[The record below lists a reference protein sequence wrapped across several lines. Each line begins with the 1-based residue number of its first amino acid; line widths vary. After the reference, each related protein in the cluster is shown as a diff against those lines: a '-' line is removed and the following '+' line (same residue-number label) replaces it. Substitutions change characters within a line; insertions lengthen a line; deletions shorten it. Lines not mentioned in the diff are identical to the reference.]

1 MKKYLVVG
9 NPIEHSLSPDIHNY
23 WFSKN
28 KINASYEKRL
38 IQTENIPEIMSL
50 LRDGNLNGI
59 NITVPYKKDFVQ
71 LVDSLSLEAKET
83 NSVNTIYSVEG
94 KLIGHN
100 TDIAGF
106 ELSIRHCKYNANK
119 KKVLIIGAG
128 GVVPSIIVALK
139 RMKVSQISLSNR
151 TREKAEKLKDL
162 FEGLN
167 IVNWGEVPSFDMV
180 INATSLGLNQDDRI
194 GIDFSS
200 IGKDKFFY
208 DVIYNSKE
216 THFLKLGREMGNK
229 II

>member
-9 NPIEHSLSPDIHNY
+9 NPIEHSLSPYIHNY

-106 ELSIRHCKYNANK
+106 E
-119 KKVLIIGAG
+119 IGRA
-128 GVVPSIIVALK
+128 SC
-139 RMKVSQISLSNR
+139 
-151 TREKAEKLKDL
+151 RER
-162 FEGLN
+162 
-167 IVNWGEVPSFDMV
+167 V
-180 INATSLGLNQDDRI
+180 
-194 GIDFSS
+194 
-200 IGKDKFFY
+200 
-208 DVIYNSKE
+208 
-216 THFLKLGREMGNK
+216 
-229 II
+229 

>member
-59 NITVPYKKDFVQ
+59 NITVPYKKDFVK

-83 NSVNTIYSVEG
+83 NSVNTIYSIDG

-106 ELSIRHCKYNANK
+106 ELSIRHCKYNVNK
-119 KKVLIIGAG
+119 KKALIIGAG

-139 RMKVSQISLSNR
+139 RMNVEKIFIKNR
-151 TREKAEKLKDL
+151 TKNNALDLKKKFSEIIIKL
-162 FEGLN
+162 
-167 IVNWGEVPSFDMV
+167 
-180 INATSLGLNQDDRI
+180 
-194 GIDFSS
+194 
-200 IGKDKFFY
+200 
-208 DVIYNSKE
+208 
-216 THFLKLGREMGNK
+216 
-229 II
+229 

>member
-83 NSVNTIYSVEG
+83 NSVNTIFKKEHVIYIINPFIFSKHEAFSNIFSCKESSCLKSG
-94 KLIGHN
+94 PIFLKNISGFLLIVPTAEQG
-100 TDIAGF
+100 A
-106 ELSIRHCKYNANK
+106 SITITSYF
-119 KKVLIIGAG
+119 L
-128 GVVPSIIVALK
+128 L
-139 RMKVSQISLSNR
+139 LSNSI
-151 TREKAEKLKDL
+151 KS
-162 FEGLN
+162 
-167 IVNWGEVPSFDMV
+167 SF
-180 INATSLGLNQDDRI
+180 
-194 GIDFSS
+194 
-200 IGKDKFFY
+200 
-208 DVIYNSKE
+208 
-216 THFLKLGREMGNK
+216 K
-229 II
+229 I